1 LVGHSLAETVRGN
14 GWFMLAPISVER
26 ASYAPLV
33 FLLVGAA
40 SCYLA
45 VMLVRLLYRGKLRRA
60 VPWDCGYPAGNARM
74 QDTSEGFGQPI
85 RRMFAPFFR
94 LKLHFPSPFDTKPV
108 YRVDI
113 DDHFWHWIY
122 VPIAVAT
129 EAVAKLVGRLQQG
142 RIAVYLLYSFVTLI
156 AMLVLVR
163 L

>member
-1 LVGHSLAETVRGN
+1 VLV
-14 GWFMLAPISVER
+14 
-26 ASYAPLV
+26 
-33 FLLVGAA
+33 VGAA
-40 SCYLA
+40 SFYLA
-45 VMLVRLLYRGKLRRA
+45 VILVRLLYRGQLRRA
-60 VPWDCGYPAGNARM
+60 EPWDCGYPAGNARM
-74 QDTSEGFGQPI
+74 QDTAEGFGQPI

-94 LKLHFPSPFDTKPV
+94 MEVEFPTAFDEKPA
-108 YRVDI
+108 YRIKV

-142 RIAVYLLYSFVTLI
+142 RISVYLLYSFVTLI